1 MDYSAQ
7 FRREASGELTLKPS
21 PEAEALAAA
30 YRKNNTLGG
39 LWPAARVKEEAIA
52 RVAAAGGDP
61 SNHQLVLS
69 ESALQ
74 FGQYHG

>member
-7 FRREASGELTLKPS
+7 FRREASGELTLK
-21 PEAEALAAA
+21 EAL
-30 YRKNNTLGG
+30 
-39 LWPAARVKEEAIA
+39 
-52 RVAAAGGDP
+52 AAGGDP

-69 ESALQ
+69 ESVLQ